1 MRKSRIYKLIL
12 LIMLFTFNANAQNVR
27 FSASVNKNN
36 ITDKDVLIYTINIEG
51 VSDFPNVSPPESPD
65 FVLIS
70 GPSQSSSIQIINGQ
84 MTASKTISWQIAPTR
99 TGQLTIKPIS
109 IKYRGKTY
117 TTDLVT
123 VNVTSAS
130 SGQQKPSTPPSGAT
144 RPAPGASTDSRREEV
159 FLKATVPQQTVYKG
173 QELVVTFD
181 LYYRNVRTFGRK
193 KLPDARGFWIEE
205 FPAPSQ
211 PTITN
216 ETINGVPYRKA
227 TIQQIALFATT
238 TGELTID
245 PMVIDC
251 EVVQP
256 SQRRRSIFDD
266 FFEDSFFNDPFFSG
280 TKVVT
285 IESAPLKIQVKPL
298 PEKGKPSAFNG
309 AVGSFKIE
317 SSIDNPQVKQDQALT
332 LRYKISGN
340 GNINALKLTPLIL
353 PNSVEVFEPKIDKII
368 NKSGGTIGGSVT
380 YEYVLIPRR
389 PGQLTIP
396 ALQFA
401 YFDPQTEAYRT
412 LTTRSFNLKIDVDES
427 ARSDR
432 SVGLSKTEIS
442 LLGQDIR
449 FIMRENTGWRKL
461 NHTVFSEIWFWLL
474 NGISLS
480 ILLGA
485 VGLRWW
491 TDKLQS
497 NLAFARR
504 RQAWPRWQTRLRSM
518 QTMLVEAKEE
528 EFFTQLDQA
537 IIGYIA
543 DRLVLPIA
551 GLGPREIEQALNQ
564 CGIEAE
570 LLQKVLSL
578 LKRLNE
584 IRFLPGLAADAE
596 PRTLLTESR
605 EIINNLSKVI

>member
-1 MRKSRIYKLIL
+1 
-12 LIMLFTFNANAQNVR
+12 
-27 FSASVNKNN
+27 
-36 ITDKDVLIYTINIEG
+36 
-51 VSDFPNVSPPESPD
+51 
-65 FVLIS
+65 
-70 GPSQSSSIQIINGQ
+70 
-84 MTASKTISWQIAPTR
+84 
-99 TGQLTIKPIS
+99 
-109 IKYRGKTY
+109 
-117 TTDLVT
+117 
-123 VNVTSAS
+123 
-130 SGQQKPSTPPSGAT
+130 
-144 RPAPGASTDSRREEV
+144 
-159 FLKATVPQQTVYKG
+159 
-173 QELVVTFD
+173 
-181 LYYRNVRTFGRK
+181 
-193 KLPDARGFWIEE
+193 
-205 FPAPSQ
+205 
-211 PTITN
+211 
-216 ETINGVPYRKA
+216 
-227 TIQQIALFATT
+227 
-238 TGELTID
+238 
-245 PMVIDC
+245 
-251 EVVQP
+251 
-256 SQRRRSIFDD
+256 
-266 FFEDSFFNDPFFSG
+266 
-280 TKVVT
+280 
-285 IESAPLKIQVKPL
+285 
-298 PEKGKPSAFNG
+298 
-309 AVGSFKIE
+309 
-317 SSIDNPQVKQDQALT
+317 
-332 LRYKISGN
+332 
-340 GNINALKLTPLIL
+340 
-353 PNSVEVFEPKIDKII
+353 
-368 NKSGGTIGGSVT
+368 
-380 YEYVLIPRR
+380 
-389 PGQLTIP
+389 
-396 ALQFA
+396 
-401 YFDPQTEAYRT
+401 FDPQTEAYRT

-518 QTMLVEAKEE
+518 QTMLVEAKEV